1 MKKKTTPTT
10 ISGLF
15 NKAITAH
22 FKKAARIIVNADPEN
37 KMFSATDGYIV
48 IRSGLLDY
56 DEIIRPVLQKDPTS
70 GSFTCFGKNWW
81 EPSGESK
88 LDLNKTLHPD
98 VKVTAARPAPF
109 TVKVDETLTV
119 RPYYDGENVIYF
131 NADFIS
137 LFPAAENCLYTS
149 GRYSMGFLDNGRDNY
164 AGLLPVKV
172 TNPATDR
179 AVRAYFT
186 AEPADVEKL
195 QRENAAVRADR
206 AKVEEQLVA
215 AENIGAGLARD
226 LETAKAEIERL
237 SRELE
242 AAETAAAGYAAD
254 LKEAEERA
262 KEAEERAD
270 EKPAD
275 EKQALN
281 TAGLEKLDGVT
292 VVIKGAATNKP
303 VAWIS
308 GDTKK
313 HADAL
318 KKAGC
323 KWSAK
328 RSAWYLTA

>member
-22 FKKAARIIVNADPEN
+22 FKKAGRIIVNADPEH

-48 IRSGLLDY
+48 IQSGFSDY
-56 DEIIRPVLQKDPTS
+56 DDILRPVLQRDPAS
-70 GSFTCFGKNWW
+70 GSFSCYGKTWDRTGDG
-81 EPSGESK
+81 PTRTPDTF
-88 LDLNKTLHPD
+88 LDPGL
-98 VKVTAARPAPF
+98 KVTTALPAPF
-109 TVKVDETLTV
+109 TLTLDENTTV
-119 RPYYDGENVIYF
+119 RPYYDGENVIYY
-131 NADFIS
+131 NAAFVS
-137 LFPAAENCLYTS
+137 LFPAAETCLYSS
-149 GRYSMGFLDNGRDNY
+149 GRYGIAVLGSDCKYY
-164 AGLLPVKV
+164 AGLLPIRVN
-172 TNPATDR
+172 NPAADR
-179 AVRAYFT
+179 AVRAYFES
-186 AEPADVEKL
+186 APADVEKL
-195 QRENAAVRADR
+195 QREKAALIADR
-206 AKVEEQLVA
+206 TRVEDQLVT
-215 AENIGAGLARD
+215 AENIAAQTG
-226 LETAKAEIERL
+226 
-237 SRELE
+237 RELNE
-242 AAETAAAGYAAD
+242 TRDQLEKALTRIEELETAAAGYAAD

-275 EKQALN
+275 EKPALN
-281 TAGLEKLDGVT
+281 IAGLEKLDGVT
-292 VVIKGAATNKP
+292 VIIKGATTNKP

-328 RSAWYLTA
+328 RAAWYLTA